1 MGRYSFGGIDMSKK
15 NKDIEVR
22 IEEEGATI
30 EGQQVTVT
38 KMLIGKKEIGRI
50 IPKDSKKFIL
60 EMNGENSGTVKSVE
74 EGIETIIR
82 QWNLAE

>member
-1 MGRYSFGGIDMSKK
+1 MSKK

-22 IEEEGATI
+22 IEEEQQKVD
-30 EGQQVTVT
+30 GQQVIIT
-38 KMLIGKKEIGRI
+38 KLLIGKKEIGRI
-50 IPKDSKKFIL
+50 VPKDSKKFTL
-60 EMNGENSGTVKSVE
+60 EMNSENTGTVKSVE

>member
-1 MGRYSFGGIDMSKK
+1 MSKK

-22 IEEEGATI
+22 IEEEQQKVD
-30 EGQQVTVT
+30 GQQVTVT

-50 IPKDSKKFIL
+50 IPKDSKKFSL
-60 EMNGENSGTVKSVE
+60 EMSGESSGTVKSVE

>member
-1 MGRYSFGGIDMSKK
+1 MSKK

-22 IEEEGATI
+22 IEEEQQQI
-30 EGQQVTVT
+30 EGQQVTIT

-50 IPKDSKKFIL
+50 IPKDKKFML
-60 EMNGENSGTVKSVE
+60 EMNNENAGIVKSVE

>member
-1 MGRYSFGGIDMSKK
+1 MSKK

-22 IEEEGATI
+22 IEEEVLNV

-38 KMLIGKKEIGRI
+38 KMMIGKKEIGRI
-50 IPKDSKKFIL
+50 IPNDSKKFTL
-60 EMNGENSGTVKSVE
+60 EMSGENTGTVKSVE